1 MFAYL
6 LLATLL
12 GLLYFF
18 NRYYFKPRAEIKR
31 YVSIFKALG
40 YSVYQHKFSFLGVSF
55 GDDWK
60 KGESLHRDALY
71 I

>member
-1 MFAYL
+1 MLAYL
-6 LLATLL
+6 LSAVFI
-12 GLLYFF
+12 GLFYFF
-18 NRYYFKPRAEIKR
+18 NRYYFKPRAEIER

-60 KGESLHRDALY
+60 KGETLHKDALY

>member
-1 MFAYL
+1 MLAYL
-6 LLATLL
+6 LLAALL
-12 GLLYFF
+12 GLLHFF
-18 NRYYFKPRAEIKR
+18 HRYYFKPMAEIKR
-31 YVSIFKALG
+31 YASIFKSLG

-60 KGESLHRDALY
+60 TGETLHRDALY